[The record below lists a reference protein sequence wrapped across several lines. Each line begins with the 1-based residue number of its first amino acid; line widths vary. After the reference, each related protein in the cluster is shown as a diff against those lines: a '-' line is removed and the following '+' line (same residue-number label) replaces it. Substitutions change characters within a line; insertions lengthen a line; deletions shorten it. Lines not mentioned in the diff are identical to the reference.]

1 MPTFN
6 LLMNYL
12 IAMATG
18 QESAGQELVG
28 SSGGWAR
35 VLFFEDYNTR
45 LVVSATT
52 LLGLA
57 AGVVGSFTLL
67 RKRALL
73 GDALSHATLP
83 GIGMAF
89 LTAPLFAID
98 GKSLPVLLLGAAVSG
113 SIGMG
118 TILLIRNLTKLKE
131 DAALGIVLSVFFGGG
146 LVALGLVQQ
155 MPEGHAAG
163 LESFIYGKTAS
174 IVAQD
179 AWWIVA
185 AGGISLFALMLLYK
199 ELKLLCFDEGFAR
212 ARGYHT
218 ILIDSVLMATVVLV
232 TIVGLQ
238 AVGLVLMIALLV
250 IPAAAARFWTGD
262 LFRMMALSAIIG
274 AASCMIGA
282 LVSALAPRLP
292 SGAMIVLTSA
302 VLFVIS
308 MLFGRQRGVVVQLW
322 RRWRIRKRI
331 DRRHVLRG
339 IYELLEALGAGTQ
352 TVASENA
359 AGAVTGLSERTEP
372 MAGQW
377 VPLSSLLATRS
388 WSARRMHREVA
399 RLRKQELLRT
409 RGDEVTL
416 SASGLLEARRLTREH
431 RLWELYLIT
440 HADVAAER
448 VDRDAERIEDCLE
461 PVMIDELESLLQH
474 TRGGS
479 LVPDSP
485 HGIEL
490 SLSSDNTGAK
500 R

>member
-1 MPTFN
+1 MSTFN
-6 LLMNYL
+6 ILMGFML
-12 IAMATG
+12 AMA
-18 QESAGQELVG
+18 AGQDAAGEETASQEAVG
-28 SSGGWAR
+28 DWTR
-35 VLFFEDYNTR
+35 VLLFEDYNTR
-45 LVVSATT
+45 LVVAATT

-57 AGVVGSFTLL
+57 AGLVGSFTLL

-83 GIGMAF
+83 GIGVAF
-89 LTAPLFAID
+89 LLAPLFAID

-174 IVAQD
+174 IIAQD

-185 AGGISLFALMLLYK
+185 AGAVSLLALMLLYK

-218 ILIDSVLMATVVLV
+218 VLIDSVLMATVVLV

-302 VLFVIS
+302 LLFVIS
-308 MLFGRQRGVVVQLW
+308 MLFGRQRGVVVQIW
-322 RRWRIRKRI
+322 RRWQIRKRI

-339 IYELLEALGAGTQ
+339 IYELLETQGAGTHA
-352 TVASENA
+352 VAHS
-359 AGAVTGLSERTEP
+359 GDGLNERTEP

-388 WSARRMHREVA
+388 WSARRMHGEVA

-474 TRGGS
+474 TRGGFV
-479 LVPDSP
+479 VPNSP

-490 SLSSDNTGAK
+490 SLSSDNSGGK

>member
-1 MPTFN
+1 MGFM
-6 LLMNYL
+6 L
-12 IAMATG
+12 AMAAGPDAAGEETAS
-18 QESAGQELVG
+18 QEAVG
-28 SSGGWAR
+28 DWTR
-35 VLFFEDYNTR
+35 VLLFEDYNTR
-45 LVVSATT
+45 LVVAATT

-83 GIGMAF
+83 GIGVAF
-89 LTAPLFAID
+89 LLAPLFTID

-174 IVAQD
+174 IIAQD

-185 AGGISLFALMLLYK
+185 AGGISLLALMLLYK

-302 VLFVIS
+302 LLFVIS

-322 RRWRIRKRI
+322 RRWQIRKRI

-339 IYELLEALGAGTQ
+339 IYELLEAQGTGVSADAG
-352 TVASENA
+352 
-359 AGAVTGLSERTEP
+359 ERTEP

-461 PVMIDELESLLQH
+461 PVMIDELESLLQQ

-479 LVPDSP
+479 VVPDSP

-490 SLSSDNTGAK
+490 SLSSDNSGGK